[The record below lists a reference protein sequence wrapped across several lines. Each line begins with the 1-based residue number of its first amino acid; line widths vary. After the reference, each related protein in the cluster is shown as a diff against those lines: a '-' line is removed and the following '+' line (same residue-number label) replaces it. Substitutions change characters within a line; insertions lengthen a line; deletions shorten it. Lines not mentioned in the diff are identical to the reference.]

1 MRGVQEAGRRVLI
14 LEDDYGLRTSLRLFL
29 EQEGY
34 TVGEADDAEVALEM
48 DAAEPFDVMLVDLML
63 GGIDGFTFIRSV
75 RPRTTAP
82 IIVISARDGA
92 RDVVAALE
100 SGADDYVRKPFDVA
114 EVRARIKAALRRP
127 DYPTQPAAAGP
138 RPAGGIVLDSTSG
151 PLVFDPDG
159 ATLRRGEEDLHL
171 TSTEF
176 KLLLALATSP
186 GRVMTRE
193 NLVNQMWPEGH
204 HGDVRVVDVHV
215 SRLRNKVE
223 DGPAARGVISTVRG
237 LGYRLDPR

>member
-1 MRGVQEAGRRVLI
+1 MPDVQEAARRVLI

-34 TVGEADDAEVALEM
+34 AVGEADDAEVALEL
-48 DAAEPFDVMLVDLML
+48 DAERSFDVMLVDLML

-92 RDVVAALE
+92 KDVVAALE
-100 SGADDYVRKPFDVA
+100 AGADDYVRKPFDVA

-127 DYPTQPAAAGP
+127 DYPLVPSTSGYT
-138 RPAGGIVLDSTSG
+138 PAGGIVLDSTDG
-151 PLVFDPDG
+151 PLVFDPAG
-159 ATLRRGEEDLHL
+159 ATLRRGAEDLHL

-193 NLVNQMWPEGH
+193 NLVSQMWPEGH

-215 SRLRNKVE
+215 SRLRTKV
-223 DGPAARGVISTVRG
+223 DTDPAARGVISTVRG